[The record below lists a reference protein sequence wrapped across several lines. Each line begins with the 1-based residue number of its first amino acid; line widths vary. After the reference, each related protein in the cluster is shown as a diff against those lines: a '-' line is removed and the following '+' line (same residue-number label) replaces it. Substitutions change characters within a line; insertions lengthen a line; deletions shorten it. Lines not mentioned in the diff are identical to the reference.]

1 MRQSLLIL
9 LSAITV
15 TAHAQSRIGYISMSE
30 LIQAMPEYKKADSA
44 MTNYQDALYQH
55 YQDMVKEF
63 KEKDSIRSSPDTIR
77 MTHEQIQVSRSAAGE
92 LYSQTQAFYQQIN
105 QLLQQKQDALLAPIR
120 KKANDLIWQLAKE
133 HGYTYVLLKES
144 IAVYSLT
151 DDLLP
156 YAKLKLGLK

>member
-55 YQDMVKEF
+55 
-63 KEKDSIRSSPDTIR
+63 
-77 MTHEQIQVSRSAAGE
+77 
-92 LYSQTQAFYQQIN
+92 
-105 QLLQQKQDALLAPIR
+105 
-120 KKANDLIWQLAKE
+120 
-133 HGYTYVLLKES
+133 
-144 IAVYSLT
+144 
-151 DDLLP
+151 
-156 YAKLKLGLK
+156 